1 MAQPETSDPVDVT
14 TDDDAGLGPLR
25 ERIDAID
32 REILR
37 GLNERAR
44 VVQRVGE
51 LKRTAGSPVY
61 EPSRERRIVEALSR
75 ANEGPFPDAG
85 IAPVFREII
94 SATRSLEEPVR
105 VAYLG
110 PEGTFSHQAVRE
122 KFGDSARLDAVQ
134 SIAEVFAAVESGRS
148 TLGVVPVENTTEGV
162 VTQTLDALAEFEVE
176 VCAEV
181 ALRVSLDLQSQS
193 GQIEDVRRVAS
204 HPQPLAQCRRWL
216 DRHLPDAERIETA
229 STAAAARLAAGDPDT
244 AAIGSAA
251 AASVHGLQT
260 IESALEDRS
269 DNRTRF
275 LVIGL
280 DRPARS
286 GNDLTSAVFTIR
298 KDRPGGVHALIE
310 PMAKLG
316 VNLTS
321 IQLRPINGKPW
332 EYLFFIDLEG
342 HRADPVVAE
351 ALEAAS
357 HVALSTRILGSFPR
371 ALLDRARGD
380 RS

>member
-1 MAQPETSDPVDVT
+1 MAQPETSDPAGRE
-14 TDDDAGLGPLR
+14 TDEDGGLERLR
-25 ERIDAID
+25 ERIDAVD

-37 GLNERAR
+37 ALNERAR
-44 VVQRVGE
+44 IVQRVGQ
-51 LKRTAGSPVY
+51 LKRAAGSPVY
-61 EPSRERRIVEALSR
+61 EPGRERRIVEALSR

-85 IAPVFREII
+85 IEPVFREII

-110 PEGTFSHQAVRE
+110 PEGTFSHQAARE
-122 KFGDSARLDAVQ
+122 KFGDNARLVAVQ
-134 SIAEVFAAVESGRS
+134 SIPEVFAAVESGRS

-181 ALRVSLDLQSQS
+181 ALRVSLDLLSLS
-193 GQIEDVRRVAS
+193 ASIEDVRRVAS

-216 DRHLPDAERIETA
+216 DRHLPAAERIETA
-229 STAAAARLAAGDPDT
+229 STSAAAQLAAADPSVAAIASPAAAA
-244 AAIGSAA
+244 
-251 AASVHGLQT
+251 VHGLHT
-260 IESALEDRS
+260 LESALEDRS

-310 PMAKLG
+310 PMARLG

-321 IQLRPINGKPW
+321 IQLRPIKGKPW

-342 HRADPVVAE
+342 HRTDPEVAE

-357 HVALSTRILGSFPR
+357 AVALSARILGSFPR
-371 ALLDRARGD
+371 AALDRARGD
-380 RS
+380 R

>member
-1 MAQPETSDPVDVT
+1 MAQPETSDPAEVE
-14 TDDDAGLGPLR
+14 TDDDGGLERLR
-25 ERIDAID
+25 ERIDAVD

-44 VVQRVGE
+44 IVQRVGD
-51 LKRTAGSPVY
+51 LKREAGSPVY
-61 EPSRERRIVEALSR
+61 EPTRERRIVEALSR
-75 ANEGPFPDAG
+75 ANQGPFPDAG

-110 PEGTFSHQAVRE
+110 PEGTFSHQASRE
-122 KFGDSARLDAVQ
+122 KFGDNARLVAVQ
-134 SIAEVFAAVESGRS
+134 SIPEVFASVESGKS

-181 ALRVSLDLQSQS
+181 ALRISLDLLSQS
-193 GQIEDVRRVAS
+193 ARIEDVRRVAS

-229 STAAAARLAAGDPDT
+229 STAAAAQLAAGDPAV
-244 AAIGSAA
+244 AAIGSPAA
-251 AASVHGLQT
+251 GSVHGLQT
-260 IESALEDRS
+260 LESALEDRS

-286 GNDLTSAVFTIR
+286 GNDLTSALFTIR

-310 PMAKLG
+310 PMARLG

-342 HRADPVVAE
+342 HRSDPEVAE
-351 ALEAAS
+351 ALQSAS
-357 HVALSTRILGSFPR
+357 EVALSARVLGSFPR
-371 ALLDRARGD
+371 ASLDRARGD
-380 RS
+380 R

>member
-1 MAQPETSDPVDVT
+1 MAQPETSDPADRE
-14 TDDDAGLGPLR
+14 TDEDGGLERLR

-44 VVQRVGE
+44 IVQRVGQ
-51 LKRTAGSPVY
+51 LKRAAGSPVY
-61 EPSRERRIVEALSR
+61 EPGRERRIVEALSR

-85 IAPVFREII
+85 IEPVFREII

-110 PEGTFSHQAVRE
+110 PEGTFSHQAARE
-122 KFGDSARLDAVQ
+122 KFGDNARLVAVQ
-134 SIAEVFAAVESGRS
+134 SIPEVFAAVESGRS

-181 ALRVSLDLQSQS
+181 ALRVSLDLLSLS
-193 GQIEDVRRVAS
+193 ASIEDVRRVAS

-229 STAAAARLAAGDPDT
+229 STAAAAQLAAADPAV
-244 AAIGSAA
+244 AAIASPAA
-251 AASVHGLQT
+251 AAVHGLHT
-260 IESALEDRS
+260 LESALEDRS

-286 GNDLTSAVFTIR
+286 GNDLR
-298 KDRPGGVHALIE
+298 WRP
-310 PMAKLG
+310 
-316 VNLTS
+316 
-321 IQLRPINGKPW
+321 RP
-332 EYLFFIDLEG
+332 D
-342 HRADPVVAE
+342 RADGE
-351 ALEAAS
+351 
-357 HVALSTRILGSFPR
+357 
-371 ALLDRARGD
+371 ARGEPHLD
-380 RS
+380 PAAADQGKAVGVSLLHRPRGAPHGSGGRRGPRGRVRGGPVRPDPGLVSARFARSRSRGSLG

>member
-1 MAQPETSDPVDVT
+1 MAQPETSDPTEVE
-14 TDDDAGLGPLR
+14 TDEDGGLERLR
-25 ERIDAID
+25 ERIDSVD

-44 VVQRVGE
+44 IVQRVGQ
-51 LKRTAGSPVY
+51 LKREAGSAVY
-61 EPSRERRIVEALSR
+61 EPSRERCIVEALCR

-110 PEGTFSHQAVRE
+110 PEGTFSHQATRE
-122 KFGDSARLDAVQ
+122 KFGDNARLVAVQ
-134 SIAEVFAAVESGRS
+134 SIPEVFAAVESRKS

-181 ALRVSLDLQSQS
+181 ALRVSLDLLSQS
-193 GQIEDVRRVAS
+193 ERIEDVCRVAS

-229 STAAAARLAAGDPDT
+229 STAAAAQLAAGDAAV
-244 AAIGSAA
+244 AAIASPA
-251 AASVHGLQT
+251 AASVHGLHT
-260 IESALEDRS
+260 LESALEDRS

-310 PMAKLG
+310 PMARLG

-342 HRADPVVAE
+342 HRDDPDVAQ
-351 ALEAAS
+351 ALDAAS
-357 HVALSTRILGSFPR
+357 EVALSARILGSFPR
-371 ALLDRARGD
+371 APLDRARGD
-380 RS
+380 R

>member
-1 MAQPETSDPVDVT
+1 
-14 TDDDAGLGPLR
+14 
-25 ERIDAID
+25 
-32 REILR
+32 
-37 GLNERAR
+37 
-44 VVQRVGE
+44 
-51 LKRTAGSPVY
+51 
-61 EPSRERRIVEALSR
+61 VEALCR

-110 PEGTFSHQAVRE
+110 PEGTFSHQATRE
-122 KFGDSARLDAVQ
+122 KFGDNARLVAVQ
-134 SIAEVFAAVESGRS
+134 SIPEVFAAVESGKS

-181 ALRVSLDLQSQS
+181 ALRVSLDLLSQS
-193 GQIEDVRRVAS
+193 ARFEDVRRVAS

-216 DRHLPDAERIETA
+216 DRHLPDAERVETA
-229 STAAAARLAAGDPDT
+229 STAAAAQLAAADPAV
-244 AAIGSAA
+244 AAIGSPT
-251 AASVHGLQT
+251 AASVHGLHT
-260 IESALEDRS
+260 LETALEDRS

-275 LVIGL
+275 LVIGR

-310 PMAKLG
+310 PMARLG

-342 HRADPVVAE
+342 HRDDPGVAQ
-351 ALEAAS
+351 ALDAAS
-357 HVALSTRILGSFPR
+357 EVALSARILGSFPR
-371 ALLDRARGD
+371 APLDRARGD
-380 RS
+380 R